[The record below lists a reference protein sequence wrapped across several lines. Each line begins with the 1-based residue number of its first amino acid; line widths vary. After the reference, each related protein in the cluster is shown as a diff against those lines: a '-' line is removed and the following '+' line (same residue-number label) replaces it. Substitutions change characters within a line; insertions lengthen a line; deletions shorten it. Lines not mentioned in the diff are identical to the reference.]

1 MNCDLALL
9 ITNCG
14 DPKLINGRSN
24 GSRMLLT
31 CDIQNLKL
39 WQDMLIS
46 LNLLIIQRA
55 KMIGFDELANK
66 FDLKML
72 RAIGMPVSN
81 PYAWAFQNFTRI
93 IFLDYTCKIL
103 CFYYVDLSISCLFLF
118 FIIIIQC
125 WYWRWDRVQEVFF
138 FKINLPRSSYYLG
151 PNIYF

>member
-81 PYAWAFQNFTRI
+81 PYA
-93 IFLDYTCKIL
+93 
-103 CFYYVDLSISCLFLF
+103 
-118 FIIIIQC
+118 
-125 WYWRWDRVQEVFF
+125 
-138 FKINLPRSSYYLG
+138 
-151 PNIYF
+151 